1 MALPVNIE
9 DLLNKRK
16 VEGNR
21 IEFKKGWNPISIY
34 HSICAFAND
43 IDNIGGGYIL
53 VGVDEVDGIA
63 QRPVEGV
70 PLEKLDH
77 IQKDLQR
84 YNQLFEPYYAAK
96 IFVEEIDG
104 KHVIVLWVPSGNHR
118 PYSIPADVTAKVKR
132 PVIYIRYGSTSIE
145 AKGEVLDELRMMA
158 VREPF
163 DERGNPDIK
172 LEDISMVLL
181 RDYLVKVGSKLS
193 DELWTRPLPEILDQ
207 MNLYAGPTEQRW
219 LKNVSAMMFCELPEK
234 FFPYTQVDIVV
245 FPEGKMKN
253 PHNFTEKTFKGS
265 VPQMIKQTL
274 DYLSTNIVYEVVQK
288 VSGKQEANRF
298 WNYPYDA
305 LEEAVVN
312 SLYHRAYNQHEPVE
326 ITVEPSGISILNC
339 PGPDRS
345 IPMSDIEKG
354 DLLKSRRY
362 RNRYLGDFLKELDL
376 TEGRSTG
383 VPTIQEKLAA
393 NGSPRAIFETTDDR
407 LTFLIHIPVHAG
419 CENNLFVLANKKQS
433 AGSEKTSNSSEMDSE
448 NRIKGPE
455 MSSEKGRTESD
466 KPHDVVQSIL
476 DAIRL
481 NSKVSAAEIA
491 MKLGMSSRAVEK
503 RIKTMRENDI
513 IRRVGPD
520 RGGYWEIVKNV

>member
-21 IEFKKGWNPISIY
+21 IEFKKGWNPISTY
-34 HSICAFAND
+34 HTICAFAND

-53 VGVDEVDGIA
+53 IGVDEVDGIA
-63 QRPVEGV
+63 QRPVEGI
-70 PLEKLDH
+70 PLERLDF
-77 IQKDLQR
+77 IQKELQR

-96 IFVEEIDG
+96 IFVEEVDG
-104 KHVIVLWVPSGNHR
+104 KNVIVLWVPSGSHR
-118 PYSIPADVTAKVKR
+118 PYSIPVDVTAKVKKS
-132 PVIYIRYGSTSIE
+132 VIYIRYGSTSIE
-145 AKGEVLDELRMMA
+145 AKGEVLEELRMMA

-193 DELWTRPLPEILDQ
+193 NELWTRPLPEILDQ
-207 MNLYAGPTEQRW
+207 MNLYAGPVEQRW
-219 LKNVSAMMFCELPEK
+219 LKNVSAMMFCDSPEK

-245 FPEGKMKN
+245 FPEGKIKN
-253 PHNFTEKTFKGS
+253 PHNFTEKIIKGS

-274 DYLSTNIVYEVVQK
+274 DFLSTNIVYEVIQK
-288 VSGKQEANRF
+288 ISGKQEANRF

-312 SLYHRAYNQHEPVE
+312 SLYHRDYSQHEPVE
-326 ITVEPSGISILNC
+326 ITIEPSGISILNC

-345 IPMSDIEKG
+345 IPMEDIEKG
-354 DLLKSRRY
+354 DILKSRRY

-393 NGSPRAIFETTDDR
+393 NGSPRATFETTDDR
-407 LTFLIHIPVHAG
+407 LTFLIHIPVHTG
-419 CENNLFVLANKKQS
+419 CENNLVAIANNNKPT
-433 AGSEKTSNSSEMDSE
+433 GSEKKEKSSEF
-448 NRIKGPE
+448 
-455 MSSEKGRTESD
+455 SSEKDRTGSE
-466 KPHDVVQSIL
+466 KLQDVVQTIL
-476 DAIRL
+476 NAIRQ
-481 NSKVSAAEIA
+481 NSKVSATEIA
-491 MKLGMSSRAVEK
+491 MKLGISSRAVEK
-503 RIKTMRENDI
+503 RIKTMRENGI
-513 IRRVGPD
+513 IRRIGPD
-520 RGGYWEIVKNV
+520 RGGYWEIIDE

>member
-21 IEFKKGWNPISIY
+21 IEFKKGWNPISTY
-34 HSICAFAND
+34 HTICAFAND

-53 VGVDEVDGIA
+53 IGVDEVDGIA

-70 PLEKLDH
+70 PLDKLDY
-77 IQKDLQR
+77 IQKELQR

-96 IFVEEIDG
+96 IFVEEVDG
-104 KHVIVLWVPSGNHR
+104 KNIIVLWVPSGSHR
-118 PYSIPADVTAKVKR
+118 PYSIPVDVTAKVKK
-132 PVIYIRYGSTSIE
+132 PVIYVRYGSTSIE
-145 AKGEVLDELRMMA
+145 AKGEVLEELRMMA

-193 DELWTRPLPEILDQ
+193 TELWSRPLPEILDQ
-207 MNLYAGPTEQRW
+207 MNLYAGPVEQRW
-219 LKNVSAMMFCELPEK
+219 LKNVSAMMFCESPEK

-245 FPEGKMKN
+245 FPEGKIKN
-253 PHNFTEKTFKGS
+253 PHNFTEKIIKGS

-274 DYLSTNIVYEVVQK
+274 DFLSTNIVYEVVQK

-312 SLYHRAYNQHEPVE
+312 SLYHRDYSQHEPVE
-326 ITVEPSGISILNC
+326 ITIEPGGISILNC

-345 IPMSDIEKG
+345 IPMEDIEKG
-354 DLLKSRRY
+354 DILKSRRY

-383 VPTIQEKLAA
+383 VPTIQEKLTA
-393 NGSPRAIFETTDDR
+393 NGSPRATFETTDDR
-407 LTFLIHIPVHAG
+407 LTFLIHIPVHTG
-419 CENNLFVLANKKQS
+419 CENNLVAIANNNKPT
-433 AGSEKTSNSSEMDSE
+433 GSEKKEKSSEF
-448 NRIKGPE
+448 
-455 MSSEKGRTESD
+455 SSEKDRTGSE
-466 KPHDVVQSIL
+466 KPQDVVQCIL
-476 DAIRL
+476 NAICQ

-491 MKLGMSSRAVEK
+491 MKLGVSSRAIEK
-503 RIKTMRENDI
+503 RIKTMRENGI

-520 RGGYWEIVKNV
+520 RGGYWEIITNE

>member
-1 MALPVNIE
+1 MKGEENLTSPLYVNSEVSISDFTE
-9 DLLNKRK
+9 EFLQYCTMRK
-16 VEGNR
+16 TG
-21 IEFKKGWNPISIY
+21 
-34 HSICAFAND
+34 
-43 IDNIGGGYIL
+43 
-53 VGVDEVDGIA
+53 
-63 QRPVEGV
+63 
-70 PLEKLDH
+70 
-77 IQKDLQR
+77 
-84 YNQLFEPYYAAK
+84 
-96 IFVEEIDG
+96 
-104 KHVIVLWVPSGNHR
+104 
-118 PYSIPADVTAKVKR
+118 T
-132 PVIYIRYGSTSIE
+132 TSIE

-193 DELWTRPLPEILDQ
+193 DELWTRPLPEVLDQ

-219 LKNVSAMMFCELPEK
+219 LKNVSAMMFSESPEK
-234 FFPYTQVDIVV
+234 FFPYTQIDIVV

-312 SLYHRAYNQHEPVE
+312 SLYHRAYDQHEPVE

-393 NGSPRAIFETTDDR
+393 NGSPRATFEKTDDS

-419 CENNLFVLANKKQS
+419 CENNLLSLANKSQLN
-433 AGSEKTSNSSEMDSE
+433 GSEKT
-448 NRIKGPE
+448 GT
-455 MSSEKGRTESD
+455 SSEKGSASSSEKGSAGSD
-466 KPHDVVQSIL
+466 KPQDVVQSIL
-476 DAIRL
+476 SAIRH
-481 NSKVSAAEIA
+481 NPKVSAAEIA
-491 MKLGMSSRAVEK
+491 MKVGLSSRAIEK
-503 RIKTMRENDI
+503 RIKTMRENGI

-520 RGGYWEIVKNV
+520 RGGYWEIIEL

>member
-43 IDNIGGGYIL
+43 IDNIGGGYII

-193 DELWTRPLPEILDQ
+193 DELWTRPLPEVLDQ

-219 LKNVSAMMFCELPEK
+219 LKNVSAMMFCESPEM

-265 VPQMIKQTL
+265 VPQMIKHTL

-312 SLYHRAYNQHEPVE
+312 SLYHRAYDQHEPVE

-393 NGSPRAIFETTDDR
+393 NGSPRATFETTDDR
-407 LTFLIHIPVHAG
+407 LTFLIHIPIHAE
-419 CENNLFVLANKKQS
+419 CENNLLVLANKKQS
-433 AGSEKTSNSSEMDSE
+433 AGSEKISNSS
-448 NRIKGPE
+448 E
-455 MSSEKGRTESD
+455 MSSEKGRTGSD
-466 KPHDVVQSIL
+466 KPQDVVQSIL
-476 DAIRL
+476 DAIHL

-503 RIKTMRENDI
+503 RIKSMRENGI

-520 RGGYWEIVKNV
+520 RGGYWEIIEK

>member
-53 VGVDEVDGIA
+53 VGVDEEDGIA

-70 PLEKLDH
+70 SLEKLDH
-77 IQKDLQR
+77 IQKELQR

-104 KHVIVLWVPSGNHR
+104 KHVVVLWVPSGNRR

-132 PVIYIRYGSTSIE
+132 SVIYIRYGSTSIE

-193 DELWTRPLPEILDQ
+193 DELWTRPLPEVLDQ

-219 LKNVSAMMFCELPEK
+219 LKNVSAMMFSESPEK

-253 PHNFTEKTFKGS
+253 PHNFTEKIFKGS
-265 VPQMIKQTL
+265 VPQMIKHTL

-312 SLYHRAYNQHEPVE
+312 SLYHRAYDQHEPVE

-419 CENNLFVLANKKQS
+419 CENNILVLANKKQS

-448 NRIKGPE
+448 NGMKGSE
-455 MSSEKGRTESD
+455 MSSEKGRTGSD
-466 KPHDVVQSIL
+466 KPQDVVQSIL

-520 RGGYWEIVKNV
+520 RGGYWEIIEK

>member
-21 IEFKKGWNPISIY
+21 IEFKKGWNPISTY
-34 HSICAFAND
+34 HTICAFAND

-53 VGVDEVDGIA
+53 IGVDEVDGIA

-70 PLEKLDH
+70 PLDKLDY
-77 IQKDLQR
+77 IQKELQR

-96 IFVEEIDG
+96 IFVEEVDG
-104 KHVIVLWVPSGNHR
+104 KNIIVLWVPSGSHR
-118 PYSIPADVTAKVKR
+118 PYSIPVDVTAKVKK
-132 PVIYIRYGSTSIE
+132 PVIYVRYGSTSIE
-145 AKGEVLDELRMMA
+145 AKGEVLEELRMMA

-193 DELWTRPLPEILDQ
+193 TELWSRPLPEILDQ
-207 MNLYAGPTEQRW
+207 MNLYAGPVEQRW
-219 LKNVSAMMFCELPEK
+219 LKNVSAMMFCESPEK

-245 FPEGKMKN
+245 FPEGKIKN
-253 PHNFTEKTFKGS
+253 PHNFTEKIIKGS

-274 DYLSTNIVYEVVQK
+274 DFLSTNIVYEVIQK
-288 VSGKQEANRF
+288 ISGKQEANRYF
-298 WNYPYDA
+298 NYPYDA

-312 SLYHRAYNQHEPVE
+312 SLYHRSYDQHEPVE
-326 ITVEPSGISILNC
+326 ITIEPSGISILNC

-345 IPMSDIEKG
+345 IPMKKKEKG
-354 DLLKSRRY
+354 DMLKSRRY

-393 NGSPRAIFETTDDR
+393 NGSPRATFETTDDR
-407 LTFLIHIPVHAG
+407 LTFLIHIPVHSG
-419 CENNLFVLANKKQS
+419 CENNLVAIANNSQQL
-433 AGSEKTSNSSEMDSE
+433 GSEKKERSSEL
-448 NRIKGPE
+448 
-455 MSSEKGRTESD
+455 SSEKNRTGSE
-466 KPHDVVQSIL
+466 KPQDVVQSIL
-476 DAIRL
+476 NAIRQ
-481 NSKVSAAEIA
+481 NPKVSAAEIA
-491 MKLGMSSRAVEK
+491 MKLGISSRAVEK
-503 RIKTMRENDI
+503 RIKTMRENGTI
-513 IRRVGPD
+513 CRVGPD
-520 RGGYWEIVKNV
+520 RGGYWEIIDK

>member
-1 MALPVNIE
+1 MALPVNIK

-63 QRPVEGV
+63 QRPIEGV
-70 PLEKLDH
+70 PLDKLDH
-77 IQKDLQR
+77 IQKELQR

-104 KHVIVLWVPSGNHR
+104 KHVVVLWVPSGNRR
-118 PYSIPADVTAKVKR
+118 PYSIPMDVTAKVKK

-145 AKGEVLDELRMMA
+145 AKGEVLDELRTMA

-193 DELWTRPLPEILDQ
+193 NELWTRPLPEVLDQ
-207 MNLYAGPTEQRW
+207 MNLYAGPAEQRW
-219 LKNVSAMMFCELPEK
+219 LKNVSAMMFCESPEK

-245 FPEGKMKN
+245 FPEGKIKN

-288 VSGKQEANRF
+288 VSGQEEADRYF
-298 WNYPYDA
+298 NYPYDA

-312 SLYHRAYNQHEPVE
+312 SLYHRAYDQHEPVE
-326 ITVEPSGISILNC
+326 ITVEPNGISILNC

-345 IPMSDIEKG
+345 ILMSAIERGDI
-354 DLLKSRRY
+354 LKSRRY
-362 RNRYLGDFLKELDL
+362 RNRYLGDFLKELEL

-393 NGSPRAIFETTDDR
+393 NGSPRATFETTDDR
-407 LTFLIHIPVHAG
+407 LTFLVHIPIHAG
-419 CENNLFVLANKKQS
+419 CENNLLTLANKNQLISSEKTGNNS
-433 AGSEKTSNSSEMDSE
+433 ECGSEKEV
-448 NRIKGPE
+448 K
-455 MSSEKGRTESD
+455 SSEKGRTSSD
-466 KPHDVVQSIL
+466 KPQDVVQSIVN
-476 DAIRL
+476 AIRQ
-481 NSKVSAAEIA
+481 NSKISAAEIA
-491 MKLGMSSRAVEK
+491 MKVGLSSRAVEK
-503 RIKTMRENDI
+503 RIKTMRENGI
-513 IRRVGPD
+513 IRRIGPD
-520 RGGYWEIVKNV
+520 KGGYWEIIES

>member
-21 IEFKKGWNPISIY
+21 IEFKKGWNPISTY
-34 HSICAFAND
+34 HTICAFAND

-53 VGVDEVDGIA
+53 IGVDEVDGIA

-70 PLEKLDH
+70 PLDKLDY
-77 IQKDLQR
+77 IQKELQR

-96 IFVEEIDG
+96 IFVEEVDG
-104 KHVIVLWVPSGNHR
+104 KNIIVLWVPSGSHR
-118 PYSIPADVTAKVKR
+118 PYSIPVDVTAKVKK
-132 PVIYIRYGSTSIE
+132 PVIYVRYGSTSIE
-145 AKGEVLDELRMMA
+145 AKGEVLEELRMMA

-193 DELWTRPLPEILDQ
+193 TELWSRPLPEILDQ
-207 MNLYAGPTEQRW
+207 MNLYAGPVEQRW
-219 LKNVSAMMFCELPEK
+219 LKNVSAMMFCESPEK

-245 FPEGKMKN
+245 FPEGKIKN
-253 PHNFTEKTFKGS
+253 PHNFTEKIIKGS

-274 DYLSTNIVYEVVQK
+274 DFLSTNIVYEVIQK
-288 VSGKQEANRF
+288 ISGKQEANRYF
-298 WNYPYDA
+298 NYPYDA

-312 SLYHRAYNQHEPVE
+312 SLYHRSYDQHEPVE
-326 ITVEPSGISILNC
+326 ITIEPSGISILNC

-354 DLLKSRRY
+354 DMLKSRRY

-393 NGSPRAIFETTDDR
+393 NGSPRATFETTDDR
-407 LTFLIHIPVHAG
+407 LTFLIHIPVHTG
-419 CENNLFVLANKKQS
+419 CENNLVAIANNNKPT
-433 AGSEKTSNSSEMDSE
+433 GSEKKEKSSEF
-448 NRIKGPE
+448 
-455 MSSEKGRTESD
+455 SSEKDRTGSE
-466 KPHDVVQSIL
+466 KLQDVVQTIL
-476 DAIRL
+476 NAIRQ
-481 NSKVSAAEIA
+481 NSKVSATEIA
-491 MKLGMSSRAVEK
+491 MKLGISSRAVEK
-503 RIKTMRENDI
+503 RIKTMRENGI
-513 IRRVGPD
+513 IRRIGPD
-520 RGGYWEIVKNV
+520 RGGYWEIIDE

>member
-21 IEFKKGWNPISIY
+21 IEFKKGWNPISTY
-34 HSICAFAND
+34 HTICAFAND

-53 VGVDEVDGIA
+53 IGVDEVDGIA

-70 PLEKLDH
+70 PLDKLDY
-77 IQKDLQR
+77 IQKELQR

-96 IFVEEIDG
+96 IFVEEVDG
-104 KHVIVLWVPSGNHR
+104 KNIIVLWVPSGSHR
-118 PYSIPADVTAKVKR
+118 PYSIPVDVTAKVKK
-132 PVIYIRYGSTSIE
+132 PVIYVRYGSTSIE
-145 AKGEVLDELRMMA
+145 AKGEVLEELRMMA

-193 DELWTRPLPEILDQ
+193 TELWSRPLPEILDQ
-207 MNLYAGPTEQRW
+207 MNLYAGPVEQRW
-219 LKNVSAMMFCELPEK
+219 LKNVSAMMFCESPEK

-245 FPEGKMKN
+245 FPEGKIKN
-253 PHNFTEKTFKGS
+253 PHNFTEKIIKGS

-274 DYLSTNIVYEVVQK
+274 DFLSTNIVYEVIQK
-288 VSGKQEANRF
+288 ISGKQEANRYF
-298 WNYPYDA
+298 NYPYDA

-312 SLYHRAYNQHEPVE
+312 SLYHRSYDQHEPVE
-326 ITVEPSGISILNC
+326 ITIEPSGISILNC

-354 DLLKSRRY
+354 DMLKSRRY

-393 NGSPRAIFETTDDR
+393 NGSPRATFETTDDR
-407 LTFLIHIPVHAG
+407 LTFLIHIPVHSG
-419 CENNLFVLANKKQS
+419 CENNLVAIANNSQQL
-433 AGSEKTSNSSEMDSE
+433 GSEKKERSSEL
-448 NRIKGPE
+448 
-455 MSSEKGRTESD
+455 SSEKNRTGSE
-466 KPHDVVQSIL
+466 KPQDVVQSIL
-476 DAIRL
+476 NAIRQ
-481 NSKVSAAEIA
+481 NPKVSAAEIA
-491 MKLGMSSRAVEK
+491 MKLGISSRAVEK
-503 RIKTMRENDI
+503 RIKTMRENGTI
-513 IRRVGPD
+513 CRVGPD
-520 RGGYWEIVKNV
+520 RGGYWDIIDK

>member
-21 IEFKKGWNPISIY
+21 IEFKKGWNPISTY
-34 HSICAFAND
+34 HTICAFAND

-53 VGVDEVDGIA
+53 IGVDEVDGIA

-70 PLEKLDH
+70 PLDKLDY
-77 IQKDLQR
+77 IQKELQR

-96 IFVEEIDG
+96 IFVEEVDG
-104 KHVIVLWVPSGNHR
+104 KNIIVLWVPSGSHR
-118 PYSIPADVTAKVKR
+118 PYSIPVDVTAKVKK
-132 PVIYIRYGSTSIE
+132 PVIYVRYGSTSIE
-145 AKGEVLDELRMMA
+145 AKGEVLEELRMMA

-193 DELWTRPLPEILDQ
+193 TELWSRPLPEILDQ
-207 MNLYAGPTEQRW
+207 MNLYAGPVEQRW
-219 LKNVSAMMFCELPEK
+219 LKNVSAMMFCESPEK

-245 FPEGKMKN
+245 FPEGKIKN
-253 PHNFTEKTFKGS
+253 PHNFTEKIIKGS

-274 DYLSTNIVYEVVQK
+274 DFLSTNIVYEVVQK

-312 SLYHRAYNQHEPVE
+312 SLYHRDYSQHEPVE
-326 ITVEPSGISILNC
+326 ITIEPSGISILNC

-345 IPMSDIEKG
+345 IPMEDIEKG
-354 DLLKSRRY
+354 DILKSRRY

-393 NGSPRAIFETTDDR
+393 NGSPRATFETTDDR
-407 LTFLIHIPVHAG
+407 LTFLIHIPVHTG
-419 CENNLFVLANKKQS
+419 CENNLVAIANNNKPT
-433 AGSEKTSNSSEMDSE
+433 GSEKKEKSSEF
-448 NRIKGPE
+448 
-455 MSSEKGRTESD
+455 SSEKDRTGSE
-466 KPHDVVQSIL
+466 KLQDVVQTIL
-476 DAIRL
+476 NAIRQ
-481 NSKVSAAEIA
+481 NSKVSATEIA
-491 MKLGMSSRAVEK
+491 MKLGISSRAVEK
-503 RIKTMRENDI
+503 RIKTMRENGI
-513 IRRVGPD
+513 IRRIGPD
-520 RGGYWEIVKNV
+520 RGGYWEIIDE

>member
-43 IDNIGGGYIL
+43 IDNIGGGYII
-53 VGVDEVDGIA
+53 VGVEEVDGIA

-84 YNQLFEPYYAAK
+84 YNQFFEPYYAAK
-96 IFVEEIDG
+96 IFVEEVDD
-104 KHVIVLWVPSGNHR
+104 KHVIVLWAPSGSHR

-193 DELWTRPLPEILDQ
+193 AELWTRPLPEILDQ
-207 MNLYAGPTEQRW
+207 MNLYAGPVEQRW
-219 LKNVSAMMFCELPEK
+219 LKNVSAMMFCETPEK

-312 SLYHRAYNQHEPVE
+312 SLYHRAYDQHEPVE

-345 IPMSDIEKG
+345 ILMSAIEKG
-354 DLLKSRRY
+354 DILKSRRY

-393 NGSPRAIFETTDDR
+393 NGSPRATFETTDDR
-407 LTFLIHIPVHAG
+407 LTFLIHIPIHAG
-419 CENNLFVLANKKQS
+419 CENNLLSLANKKLS
-433 AGSEKTSNSSEMDSE
+433 AGSEKNSISSEE
-448 NRIKGPE
+448 
-455 MSSEKGRTESD
+455 SSEEMPKSSEEKETRLKRTNI
-466 KPHDVVQSIL
+466 VQSIL
-476 DAIRL
+476 NAIGF
-481 NSKVSAAEIA
+481 NPQVTAAEIA
-491 MKLGMSSRAVEK
+491 MQAGVSSRAVEK
-503 RIKTMRENDI
+503 RLKTMREEGV
-513 IRRVGPD
+513 IRRVGATK
-520 RGGYWEIVKNV
+520 GGYWEIVKNV

>member
-21 IEFKKGWNPISIY
+21 IEFKKGWNPISTY
-34 HSICAFAND
+34 HTICAFAND

-53 VGVDEVDGIA
+53 IGVDEVDGIA
-63 QRPVEGV
+63 QRPVEGI
-70 PLEKLDH
+70 PLERLDF
-77 IQKDLQR
+77 IQKELQR

-96 IFVEEIDG
+96 IFVEEVDG
-104 KHVIVLWVPSGNHR
+104 KNVIVLWVPSGSHR
-118 PYSIPADVTAKVKR
+118 PYSIPVDVTAKVKKS
-132 PVIYIRYGSTSIE
+132 VIYIRYGSTSIE
-145 AKGEVLDELRMMA
+145 AKGEVLEELRMMA

-193 DELWTRPLPEILDQ
+193 NELWTRPLPEILDQ
-207 MNLYAGPTEQRW
+207 MNLYAGPVEQRW
-219 LKNVSAMMFCELPEK
+219 LKNVSAMMFCDSPEK

-245 FPEGKMKN
+245 FPEGKIKN
-253 PHNFTEKTFKGS
+253 PHNFTEKIIKGS

-274 DYLSTNIVYEVVQK
+274 DFLSTNIVYEVIQK
-288 VSGKQEANRF
+288 ISGKQEANRYF
-298 WNYPYDA
+298 NYPYDA

-312 SLYHRAYNQHEPVE
+312 SLYHRSYDQHEPVE
-326 ITVEPSGISILNC
+326 ITIEPSGISILNC

-354 DLLKSRRY
+354 DMLKSRRY

-393 NGSPRAIFETTDDR
+393 NGSPRATFETTDDR
-407 LTFLIHIPVHAG
+407 LTFLIHIPVHTG
-419 CENNLFVLANKKQS
+419 CENNLVAITNNSQQIGSEKKEKS
-433 AGSEKTSNSSEMDSE
+433 SEFSSEKNRAGSEK
-448 NRIKGPE
+448 PL
-455 MSSEKGRTESD
+455 
-466 KPHDVVQSIL
+466 DVVQSIL
-476 DAIRL
+476 NAISQ
-481 NSKVSAAEIA
+481 NPKVSAAEIA
-491 MKLGMSSRAVEK
+491 MKIGISSRAVEK
-503 RIKTMRENDI
+503 RIKTMRENGI
-513 IRRVGPD
+513 ILRVGPD
-520 RGGYWEIVKNV
+520 RGGYWKIIIQS

>member
-53 VGVDEVDGIA
+53 IGVDEVDGIA
-63 QRPVEGV
+63 QRPVEGI
-70 PLEKLDH
+70 PLEKLDF
-77 IQKDLQR
+77 IQKELQR

-96 IFVEEIDG
+96 IFVEEVDG
-104 KHVIVLWVPSGNHR
+104 KNVVVLWVPSGSHR
-118 PYSIPADVTAKVKR
+118 PYSIPVDVTAKVKKS
-132 PVIYIRYGSTSIE
+132 VIYIRYGSTSIE
-145 AKGEVLDELRMMA
+145 AKGEVLEELRMMA

-181 RDYLVKVGSKLS
+181 RDYLVKIGSKLS
-193 DELWTRPLPEILDQ
+193 NELWTRPLPEILDQ
-207 MNLYAGPTEQRW
+207 MNLYAGPVEQRW
-219 LKNVSAMMFCELPEK
+219 LKNVSAMMFCDSPVK

-245 FPEGKMKN
+245 FPEGKIKN
-253 PHNFTEKTFKGS
+253 PHNFTEKIIKGS

-274 DYLSTNIVYEVVQK
+274 DFLSTNIVYEVIQK
-288 VSGKQEANRF
+288 ISGKQEANRYF
-298 WNYPYDA
+298 NYPYDA

-312 SLYHRAYNQHEPVE
+312 SLYHRDYSQHEPVE
-326 ITVEPSGISILNC
+326 ITIEPSGISILNC

-354 DLLKSRRY
+354 DMLKSRRY

-383 VPTIQEKLAA
+383 VPTIQEKLAT
-393 NGSPRAIFETTDDR
+393 NGSPRATFETTHDR
-407 LTFLIHIPVHAG
+407 LTFLIHIPIHSG
-419 CENNLFVLANKKQS
+419 CKNHLVAIANNSQQLDSEKKERS
-433 AGSEKTSNSSEMDSE
+433 SEFGSEK
-448 NRIKGPE
+448 NRA
-455 MSSEKGRTESD
+455 SSEK
-466 KPHDVVQSIL
+466 PQDVVQSIL
-476 DAIRL
+476 NAIYQ
-481 NSKVSAAEIA
+481 NPKVSAAEIA
-491 MKLGMSSRAVEK
+491 MKLGISSRAVEK
-503 RIKTMRENDI
+503 RIKTMRENGI

-520 RGGYWEIVKNV
+520 RGGYWEIIDKHPE

>member
-34 HSICAFAND
+34 HTICAFAND

-53 VGVDEVDGIA
+53 IGVDEVDGIA
-63 QRPVEGV
+63 QRPVEGI
-70 PLEKLDH
+70 PLGKLDF
-77 IQKDLQR
+77 IQKELQR

-96 IFVEEIDG
+96 IFVEEVDG
-104 KHVIVLWVPSGNHR
+104 KNVVVLWVPSGSHR
-118 PYSIPADVTAKVKR
+118 PYSIPVDVTAKVKKT
-132 PVIYIRYGSTSIE
+132 VIYIRYGSTSIE
-145 AKGEVLDELRMMA
+145 AKGEVLEELRMMA

-193 DELWTRPLPEILDQ
+193 NELWSRPLPEILDQ
-207 MNLYAGPTEQRW
+207 MNLYAGPVEQRW
-219 LKNVSAMMFCELPEK
+219 LKNVSAMMFCDSPEK

-245 FPEGKMKN
+245 FPEGKIKN
-253 PHNFTEKTFKGS
+253 PHNFTEKIIKGS

-274 DYLSTNIVYEVVQK
+274 DFLSTNIVYEVIQK
-288 VSGKQEANRF
+288 ISGKQEANRYF
-298 WNYPYDA
+298 NYPYDA

-312 SLYHRAYNQHEPVE
+312 SLYHRDYSQHEPVE
-326 ITVEPSGISILNC
+326 ITIEPSGISILNC

-354 DLLKSRRY
+354 DMLKSRRY

-393 NGSPRAIFETTDDR
+393 NGSPRATFETTDDR
-407 LTFLIHIPVHAG
+407 LTFLIHIPVHSG
-419 CENNLFVLANKKQS
+419 CENNLVAIANNSQQL
-433 AGSEKTSNSSEMDSE
+433 GSEKKERSSEF
-448 NRIKGPE
+448 
-455 MSSEKGRTESD
+455 SSEKIHTGSE
-466 KPHDVVQSIL
+466 KPQDVVQSIL
-476 DAIRL
+476 NAIRQ
-481 NSKVSAAEIA
+481 NPKVSAAEIA
-491 MKLGMSSRAVEK
+491 MKLGISSRAVEK
-503 RIKTMRENDI
+503 RIKTMRENGI

-520 RGGYWEIVKNV
+520 RGGYWEIIDKHPE

>member
-77 IQKDLQR
+77 FQKDLQR

-132 PVIYIRYGSTSIE
+132 SVIYIRYGSTSIE

-193 DELWTRPLPEILDQ
+193 DELWTRPLPEVLDQ

-219 LKNVSAMMFCELPEK
+219 LKNVSAMMFSESPEK

-312 SLYHRAYNQHEPVE
+312 SLYHRAYDQHEPVE

-345 IPMSDIEKG
+345 ILMSDIEKG

-393 NGSPRAIFETTDDR
+393 NGSPRATFETTDDR
-407 LTFLIHIPVHAG
+407 LTFFIHIPVHTG
-419 CENNLFVLANKKQS
+419 CENNLLSLVNTSQLN
-433 AGSEKTSNSSEMDSE
+433 GSEKTGTSSEKVSKGSE
-448 NRIKGPE
+448 L
-455 MSSEKGRTESD
+455 SSEKGCAGSH
-466 KPHDVVQSIL
+466 KPHDVVESIL
-476 DAIRL
+476 SAIHY
-481 NSKVSAAEIA
+481 NPKVSAAEIA
-491 MKLGMSSRAVEK
+491 MKVGLSSRAVEK
-503 RIKTMRENDI
+503 RIKTMRENGI
-513 IRRVGPD
+513 IRRIGPD
-520 RGGYWEIVKNV
+520 RGGYWEIIEK

>member
-1 MALPVNIE
+1 
-9 DLLNKRK
+9 
-16 VEGNR
+16 
-21 IEFKKGWNPISIY
+21 
-34 HSICAFAND
+34 
-43 IDNIGGGYIL
+43 
-53 VGVDEVDGIA
+53 
-63 QRPVEGV
+63 
-70 PLEKLDH
+70 
-77 IQKDLQR
+77 
-84 YNQLFEPYYAAK
+84 
-96 IFVEEIDG
+96 
-104 KHVIVLWVPSGNHR
+104 
-118 PYSIPADVTAKVKR
+118 
-132 PVIYIRYGSTSIE
+132 
-145 AKGEVLDELRMMA
+145 
-158 VREPF
+158 
-163 DERGNPDIK
+163 
-172 LEDISMVLL
+172 
-181 RDYLVKVGSKLS
+181 
-193 DELWTRPLPEILDQ
+193 
-207 MNLYAGPTEQRW
+207 
-219 LKNVSAMMFCELPEK
+219 MFSESPEK

-312 SLYHRAYNQHEPVE
+312 SLYHRAYDQHEPVE

-393 NGSPRAIFETTDDR
+393 NGSPRATFETTDDR
-407 LTFLIHIPVHAG
+407 LTFLIHIPVHTG
-419 CENNLFVLANKKQS
+419 CENNLLVLANNKQS
-433 AGSEKTSNSSEMDSE
+433 AGSENTSNNSEIGSEKGKQSSEL
-448 NRIKGPE
+448 
-455 MSSEKGRTESD
+455 SSEKIRVGSD

-476 DAIRL
+476 SAIRH
-481 NSKVSAAEIA
+481 NPKVSAAEIA
-491 MKLGMSSRAVEK
+491 MKVGLSSRAVEK
-503 RIKTMRENDI
+503 RIK
-513 IRRVGPD
+513 
-520 RGGYWEIVKNV
+520 

>member
-21 IEFKKGWNPISIY
+21 IEFKKGWNPISTY
-34 HSICAFAND
+34 HTICAFAND

-53 VGVDEVDGIA
+53 IGVDEVEGIA

-70 PLEKLDH
+70 PLDKLDY
-77 IQKDLQR
+77 IQKELQR

-96 IFVEEIDG
+96 IFVEEVDG
-104 KHVIVLWVPSGNHR
+104 KNIIVLWVPSGSHR
-118 PYSIPADVTAKVKR
+118 PYSIPVDVTAKVKK
-132 PVIYIRYGSTSIE
+132 PVIYVRYGSTSIE
-145 AKGEVLDELRMMA
+145 AKGEVLEELRMMA

-193 DELWTRPLPEILDQ
+193 TELWSRPLPEILDQ

-219 LKNVSAMMFCELPEK
+219 LKNVSAMMFSESPEK

-253 PHNFTEKTFKGS
+253 PHSFTEKTFKGS

-312 SLYHRAYNQHEPVE
+312 SLYHRAYDQHEPVE

-393 NGSPRAIFETTDDR
+393 NGSPRATFETTDDR
-407 LTFLIHIPVHAG
+407 LTFLIHIPVHTG
-419 CENNLFVLANKKQS
+419 CENNLLVLANNKQS
-433 AGSEKTSNSSEMDSE
+433 AGSENTSNNSEIGSEKGKQSSEL
-448 NRIKGPE
+448 
-455 MSSEKGRTESD
+455 SSEKIRVGSD

-476 DAIRL
+476 SAIRH
-481 NSKVSAAEIA
+481 NPKVSAAEIA
-491 MKLGMSSRAVEK
+491 MKVGLSSRAVEK
-503 RIKTMRENDI
+503 RIKSMRENGI

-520 RGGYWEIVKNV
+520 RGGYWEIIDK

>member
-104 KHVIVLWVPSGNHR
+104 KPVIVLWVPSGNHR
-118 PYSIPADVTAKVKR
+118 PYSIPSDVTAKVKR

-172 LEDISMVLL
+172 LEDISMILL

-193 DELWTRPLPEILDQ
+193 EELWTRPLPEVLDQ

-219 LKNVSAMMFCELPEK
+219 LKNVSAMMFCESPEK

-245 FPEGKMKN
+245 FQEGKMKN

-312 SLYHRAYNQHEPVE
+312 SLYHRAYDQHEPVE

-393 NGSPRAIFETTDDR
+393 NGSPRATFETTDDR

-419 CENNLFVLANKKQS
+419 CENNLLSLANKS
-433 AGSEKTSNSSEMDSE
+433 RLNGSEKTDT
-448 NRIKGPE
+448 
-455 MSSEKGRTESD
+455 SSEKGSASSSEKDGAGSD
-466 KPHDVVQSIL
+466 KPQDVVQSIL
-476 DAIRL
+476 SAIRH
-481 NSKVSAAEIA
+481 NPKVSAAEIA
-491 MKLGMSSRAVEK
+491 MQVGLSSRAVEK
-503 RIKTMRENDI
+503 RIKTMRENGI

-520 RGGYWEIVKNV
+520 RGGYWEVIEL

>member
-34 HSICAFAND
+34 HTICAFAND

-53 VGVDEVDGIA
+53 IGVDEVDGIA
-63 QRPVEGV
+63 QRPVEGI
-70 PLEKLDH
+70 PLEKLDF
-77 IQKDLQR
+77 IQKELQR

-96 IFVEEIDG
+96 IFVEEVDG
-104 KHVIVLWVPSGNHR
+104 KNVVVLWVPSGSHR
-118 PYSIPADVTAKVKR
+118 PYSIPVDVTAKVKKS
-132 PVIYIRYGSTSIE
+132 VIYIRYGSTSIE
-145 AKGEVLDELRMMA
+145 AKGEVLEELRMMA

-163 DERGNPDIK
+163 DERGNSDIK

-193 DELWTRPLPEILDQ
+193 NELWTRPLPEILDQ
-207 MNLYAGPTEQRW
+207 MNLYAGPVEQRW
-219 LKNVSAMMFCELPEK
+219 LKNVSAMMFCDSPEK

-245 FPEGKMKN
+245 FPEGKIKN
-253 PHNFTEKTFKGS
+253 PHNFTEKIIKGS

-274 DYLSTNIVYEVVQK
+274 DFLSTNIVYEVVQK

-312 SLYHRAYNQHEPVE
+312 SLYHRDYSQHEPVE
-326 ITVEPSGISILNC
+326 ITIEPSGISILNC

-354 DLLKSRRY
+354 DMLKSRRY

-393 NGSPRAIFETTDDR
+393 NGSPRATFETTDDR
-407 LTFLIHIPVHAG
+407 LTFLIHIPVHTG
-419 CENNLFVLANKKQS
+419 CENNLVAIANNNKPT
-433 AGSEKTSNSSEMDSE
+433 GSEKKEKSSEF
-448 NRIKGPE
+448 
-455 MSSEKGRTESD
+455 SSEKDRTGSE
-466 KPHDVVQSIL
+466 KLQDVVQTIL
-476 DAIRL
+476 NAIRQ
-481 NSKVSAAEIA
+481 NSKVSATEIA
-491 MKLGMSSRAVEK
+491 MKLGISSRAVEK
-503 RIKTMRENDI
+503 RIKTMRENGT

-520 RGGYWEIVKNV
+520 RGGHWEIIDK